1 MLSRIYLHQ
10 KRSIHYV
17 IPLWKLTDNTSWAKD
32 VSSTLKEKSSN
43 LNLATKYC
51 IGKSLFFIYCMA
63 FSASLSNFLRATFD
77 RAEYSAPN
85 SIVKVLS
92 SFSLFLEE
100 SKSATDSVGSI
111 AWDKALVS
119 RSRSIFCHGNQLD

>member
-1 MLSRIYLHQ
+1 
-10 KRSIHYV
+10 
-17 IPLWKLTDNTSWAKD
+17 
-32 VSSTLKEKSSN
+32 
-43 LNLATKYC
+43 
-51 IGKSLFFIYCMA
+51 MA

-85 SIVKVLS
+85 SVVKVLS

-111 AWDKALVS
+111 A
-119 RSRSIFCHGNQLD
+119 